1 MTTPN
6 DANSRAGRSASVA
19 PLPSAMP
26 RNNSHLHQ
34 QVLAG
39 IIKTK
44 PASWTRK
51 VLAKDADG
59 KEVVNTVSVT
69 YEDALQFPLAQNIS
83 EENVER
89 AARRWM

>member
-51 VLAKDADG
+51 VLSKDADG
-59 KEVVNTVSVT
+59 KEVVNTVAVT
-69 YEDALQFPLAQNIS
+69 YEGALQFPLAQNIS